1 MIFFLLVV
9 LPVLSS
15 LLIWGLIKL
24 EEAINEIE

>member
-15 LLIWGLIKL
+15 LLVWGLIKI
-24 EEAINEIE
+24 EEAINEVE